1 MFLSHKKRETKVLR
15 FLRACGTLAIRY
27 FYANEVQQV
36 KKDELARITFP
47 EVYDRRKLNALYREI
62 PLKDSTFRTLRKYF
76 CAMAT
81 LYGVVPL
88 SKAYEIIRKLS
99 PRLVSEAEFLA
110 FAEIARHEC
119 ENYTI
124 LRPKDLHE
132 KPSGRSPF
140 LWEIVDLDLFIDEDT
155 ETYMLT
161 KAYQQDK
168 PWYIPPKAELLAYAD
183 PFYQE
188 ETPEYQALFRFLSR
202 RFRLSDQEVLLLSI
216 SFLDRIRYIDPD
228 PHAWLP
234 DWEGLGFE
242 FRNMAEFQELLSLY
256 RNYYNNCR
264 MQCNCGHTP
273 TEIRS
278 MMSPQERIP
287 KMISFGPNIWQAIS
301 DGRMDIQEMRRALR
315 DADLPSEEL
324 RMNMLKQLDEIE
336 AQPVAEKIG
345 RNAPCPCGSGKKY
358 KHCCGKNL

>member
-1 MFLSHKKRETKVLR
+1 M
-15 FLRACGTLAIRY
+15 
-27 FYANEVQQV
+27 
-36 KKDELARITFP
+36 KKDEPTCITFP
-47 EVYDRRKLNALYREI
+47 ETYGRQRLNALYREI
-62 PLKDSTFRTLRKYF
+62 PLKDNTFRTLRKYF

-81 LYGVVPL
+81 LYGVVSL
-88 SKAYEIIRKLS
+88 SKAYEIICKLS

-119 ENYTI
+119 ENYFI
-124 LRPKDLHE
+124 LRPQDLYE
-132 KPSGRSPF
+132 KSSGRSPF
-140 LWEIVDLDLFIDEDT
+140 LWEIVDFKLFFDEDA
-155 ETYMLT
+155 ETYTLT
-161 KAYQQDK
+161 KVHQEDK

-202 RFRLSDQEVLLLSI
+202 RFRLSDQEVLLLSVG
-216 SFLDRIRYIDPD
+216 FLDRIRYIDPD

-234 DWEGLGFE
+234 DWKELGFE
-242 FRNMAEFQELLSLY
+242 FRNMAEYQELLSLY
-256 RNYYNNCR
+256 QNYYNNCR

-273 TEIRS
+273 TELWEMRP
-278 MMSPQERIP
+278 PQDRIP
-287 KMISFGPNIWQAIS
+287 KMIHLGPNIRQSLS
-301 DGRMDIQEMRRALR
+301 DGRMDIQEMRRAFR

-324 RMNMLKQLDEIE
+324 RMNMLRQLDEIE
-336 AQPVAEKIG
+336 AQPAAKKIG